1 MAARQPRGKGGVPD
15 AKVLEMLKASGILKP
30 DVTLDQLMK
39 ISAKLDVP
47 GAAARGFIF
56 RHFLYR
62 PC

>member
-1 MAARQPRGKGGVPD
+1 MAARRPRGKDAPD
-15 AKVLEMLKASGILKP
+15 AKVLKMLKASGILNP

-39 ISAKLDVP
+39 LSAKLNIP
-47 GAAARGFIF
+47 GSAARGFIF